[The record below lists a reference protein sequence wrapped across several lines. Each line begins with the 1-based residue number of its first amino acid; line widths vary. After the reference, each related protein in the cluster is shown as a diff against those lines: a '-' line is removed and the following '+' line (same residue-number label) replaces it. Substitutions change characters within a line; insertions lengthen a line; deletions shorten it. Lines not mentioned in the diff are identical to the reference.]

1 MNKIEKVLLDSIKR
15 MDGFVLGFG
24 DFSEKI
30 TSTIDKLNSITEF
43 TILSGGKISSD
54 GGSGKKTKLKKI
66 LYKKIKKKFKNK
78 NVNYIIASYEEL
90 EGYKR
95 RFISDSLYLVNK
107 GIYIYVNDEDID
119 INVIKR
125 RYERY
130 NEIVEI
136 IECRDGF
143 VLHIEKK
150 KYKKNIIR
158 DKFYLVIDAIV
169 DGFNFFGDAIV
180 S

>member
-1 MNKIEKVLLDSIKR
+1 MNKIEKVLLDSIKS

-24 DFSEKI
+24 DFSDKI

-43 TILSGGKISSD
+43 TVLSGGNMSS
-54 GGSGKKTKLKKI
+54 GEKCGKKPRLKKI

-95 RFISDSLYLVNK
+95 RFISDSLNLVNK
-107 GIYIYVNDEDID
+107 SIYIYVNDEDID

-130 NEIVEI
+130 HETVEI

-158 DKFYLVIDAIV
+158 DKFYLIIDAIV
-169 DGFNFFGDAIV
+169 DGFNFFGDAII